1 MVNDGDRKTEKDSG
15 TKEGGSGAVRYSFF
29 TEGWLSWKNLIGR
42 DSLPV
47 QAADFTRAN
56 H

>member
-15 TKEGGSGAVRYSFF
+15 TKEGGSGAVRYKCF